1 MAKEIRFYRCKHCGH
16 IVQMIYESGVA
27 VVCCGEE
34 MTELVPNT
42 TEAAVEKHLPVVT
55 VEGNR
60 LTAVVGSVT
69 HPMTEQHYIMWI
81 CVQTDKGSQI
91 KYLAPN
97 TEPKAVFALEEEK
110 AIAVY
115 EYCNLHGLW
124 KTAL

>member
-1 MAKEIRFYRCKHCGH
+1 MAKEIMFYRCRHCGN
-16 IVQMIYESGVA
+16 IIQMIYDSGVR

-34 MTELVPNT
+34 MSELVPNT
-42 TEAAVEKHLPVVT
+42 VDAAVEKHLPVVT
-55 VEGNR
+55 MEGNL
-60 LTAVVGSVT
+60 LTAMVGSVT

-91 KYLAPN
+91 KYLSPDM
-97 TEPKAVFALEEEK
+97 EPKAVFALEDEK